1 MRGLFRYLSPFTPD
15 QSGAA
20 SVLFELGGIIII
32 CDAGGCAG
40 NVCGFDEPRF
50 QMQKSAV
57 FSACLRDMD
66 AIMGRDDKLVAKVG
80 DALKSLPD
88 AKFVAYIGTPVPS
101 VIATDYKALCRMT
114 EKKFGVPTIAC
125 ATNGMDS
132 YDKGEEKIYISLI
145 ERFADGCKKDDS
157 LVGVWGATPLDVAAL
172 DSGNVLRESLGVEG
186 KKVVVYGMGS
196 TLDDFKNCGAA
207 SVNYVVSVAGL
218 TAAKYL
224 EKKFGTKYKVISPVS
239 FDEILKLDGAL
250 SCGEKYLSPNNGKRS
265 TLKLDE
271 NLTSEEKHL
280 SSNNGAW
287 ALARLDNAS
296 SSVEKDLYS
305 NSDAKNIKVDGPVLI
320 ISQQFMAN
328 GVREFIRGKMLHGE
342 NQNVKID
349 CATFFDF
356 EKSYTEN
363 GDCYLPGEDD
373 LIRLVEEKKYRTII
387 CDTLFMR
394 ALPDFDGKHI
404 PLPHYA
410 VSGQL
415 NAVKSEKEFVEQIIR
430 GFEK

>member
-50 QMQKSAV
+50 QVQKSAV

-80 DALKSLPD
+80 EALKSLPA

-145 ERFADGCKKDDS
+145 ERFAVDCKKDDS
-157 LVGVWGATPLDVAAL
+157 LIGVWGATPLEVAAL
-172 DSGNVLRESLGVEG
+172 DSGDVLRESLGVDG
-186 KKVVVYGMGS
+186 KRVVVYGMGT

-224 EKKFGTKYKVISPVS
+224 EKKFGIRYEVISPVS
-239 FDEILKLDGAL
+239 FDEIVKLDEAL
-250 SCGEKYLSPNNGKRS
+250 SCGENKVYNNSGAGASEKADN
-265 TLKLDE
+265 TL
-271 NLTSEEKHL
+271 
-280 SSNNGAW
+280 
-287 ALARLDNAS
+287 

-305 NSDAKNIKVDGPVLI
+305 NSGAKNIKVDGPVLI
-320 ISQQFMAN
+320 ISQQFMAS
-328 GVREFIRGKMLHGE
+328 GVRDFIRGKMLHVE

-356 EKSYTEN
+356 EKNYAEN

-394 ALPDFDGKHI
+394 ALPNFDGKHI